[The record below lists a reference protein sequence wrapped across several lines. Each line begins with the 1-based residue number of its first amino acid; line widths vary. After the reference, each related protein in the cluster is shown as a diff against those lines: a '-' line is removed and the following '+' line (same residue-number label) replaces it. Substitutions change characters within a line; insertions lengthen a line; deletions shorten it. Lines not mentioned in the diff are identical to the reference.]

1 MENKPRKSS
10 TAYIA
15 ICVKYACKN
24 VLSSLD
30 IDALEIIILGGG
42 PVDTRNLN
50 AQNISIASTTYDCRK
65 KKLQE
70 DPSLKYIISIIL
82 KPEERAQDLRSAS

>member
-24 VLSSLD
+24 VLLGLD
-30 IDALEIIILGGG
+30 FDALEIIILGGG
-42 PVDTRNLN
+42 PVDARNLTHK
-50 AQNISIASTTYDCRK
+50 ISVPHPRLMTAGKNYRGIQA
-65 KKLQE
+65 
-70 DPSLKYIISIIL
+70 
-82 KPEERAQDLRSAS
+82 